1 MSMQHGR
8 GENRA
13 QYQFMQNYPF
23 TLIFT
28 EFLAAKCSTINHSVS
43 KGGSKSVS
51 LKLLSLFALYLK
63 NLQSTHTCNMWLY
76 LYTYIYPKKLQFV
89 AYGQFVLVFSR
100 LWYLNLT
107 CVFMCVDKGGGGR
120 EIEWDREREIESET
134 GIKRIRVR
142 QGEIDRERNRKRE
155 RERNKMSDMNS
166 DSDS

>member
-51 LKLLSLFALYLK
+51 LKLLSLFALYSK
-63 NLQSTHTCNMWLY
+63 NLQATHT
-76 LYTYIYPKKLQFV
+76 
-89 AYGQFVLVFSR
+89 
-100 LWYLNLT
+100 
-107 CVFMCVDKGGGGR
+107 
-120 EIEWDREREIESET
+120 
-134 GIKRIRVR
+134 
-142 QGEIDRERNRKRE
+142 
-155 RERNKMSDMNS
+155 
-166 DSDS
+166 